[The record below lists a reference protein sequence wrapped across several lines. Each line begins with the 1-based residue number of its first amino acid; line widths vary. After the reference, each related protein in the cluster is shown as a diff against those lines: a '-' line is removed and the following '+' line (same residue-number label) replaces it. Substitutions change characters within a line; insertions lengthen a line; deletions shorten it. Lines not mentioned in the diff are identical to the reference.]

1 MLKSIFR
8 GAASALILISPSA
21 YALPPGALPQPE
33 FVQRNF
39 LLTPDIPEMNVDFAI
54 AWTDSADWANPG
66 QQYQY

>member
-1 MLKSIFR
+1 MNK
-8 GAASALILISPSA
+8 LILALLTGANLAISITA
-21 YALPPGALPQPE
+21 LALPPGALPQPE